1 MLDKVILLPYWI
13 TLSLRNRLYN
23 KGVMKSVKAGVPTIC
38 VGNVTAGGTGKTPH
52 VEMIL
57 RMLQDNFEWGASNI
71 AVLSRGYKRTSHGF
85 QQVTREGSAA
95 LFGDEPLQIKKK
107 FPAVTVAVDKDRI
120 EGADYL
126 ANPDRLKASKH
137 VGKCWNSDFPAADI
151 IVLDDAYQYRK
162 LKADLNIVLVDYNRP
177 VTKDRLLP
185 FGSLRDLP
193 KRIYDADILIVTK
206 CPSDMTDSEKEE
218 FARTLGFSE
227 FSASEHQGTRKNRKK
242 VEKKQTILFTSINYG
257 SAQKVYTTSD
267 ARYFYSK
274 KLVMFSGI
282 AKDTPFINYLS
293 DYYKII
299 RTFKFPD
306 HHKYTAADVDKLLSV
321 IKHNPTAAVATTEKD
336 AQRILDYVG
345 MPHMLMERMFYI
357 PISVGFVTE
366 EEKRA
371 FDNALIDLKISS
383 EQLLN
388 QTQTSP
394 VPES

>member
-13 TLSLRNRLYN
+13 TLCLRNRLYN
-23 KGVMKSVKAGVPTIC
+23 KGTIKSVKPDVPTIC

-57 RMLQDNFEWGASNI
+57 RMLLDNFEWGNSNI
-71 AVLSRGYKRTSHGF
+71 AVLSRGYKRTSRGF
-85 QQVTREGSAA
+85 QQVTREGSAD

-107 FPAVTVAVDKDRI
+107 FPSVTVAVDKNRI
-120 EGADYL
+120 EGAGYL
-126 ANPDRLKASKH
+126 VHPEKLKESKH
-137 VGKCWNSDFPAADI
+137 AAKCWNSDYPAADI

-227 FSASEHQGTRKNRKK
+227 FDASEHTGTRKKGG
-242 VEKKQTILFTSINYG
+242 KQTILFTAVHYESPC
-257 SAQKVYTTSD
+257 KVYSTSEP
-267 ARYFYSK
+267 RYFYSK

-282 AKDTPFINYLS
+282 AKDAPLVNYLS

-299 RTFKFPD
+299 KSFRFPD
-306 HHKYTAADVDKLLSV
+306 HHKFTSSDIKGILSV
-321 IKHNPTAAVATTEKD
+321 IKNNPTASLGTTEKD
-336 AQRILDYVG
+336 AQRVLDYVK
-345 MPHMLMERMFYI
+345 MPQMLMERMFYI
-357 PISVGFVTE
+357 PISVDFITD
-366 EEKRA
+366 EEKQT
-371 FDNALIDLKISS
+371 FDAALINLKAAYWK
-383 EQLLN
+383 
-388 QTQTSP
+388 
-394 VPES
+394 